1 MEIFLSCCQTAADM
15 PLCLIH
21 FQHLTDRLRQFR
33 VDPLHSVCDV
43 LVHRGFGNAEFL
55 RRFPHSGIGGDHKFR
70 HLDRPFLDICLQTK
84 HSSKYRLVMYMPELG
99 WI

>member
-1 MEIFLSCCQTAADM
+1 MQTPNITDTNKNYRMHRTFAD
-15 PLCLIH
+15 
-21 FQHLTDRLRQFR
+21 
-33 VDPLHSVCDV
+33 
-43 LVHRGFGNAEFL
+43 AEFL

-70 HLDRPFLDICLQTK
+70 DLDRPFLNIRFQTK